1 MEDGLLSSG
10 SLVAAPLV
18 AMGTIPFRE
27 RSTAQ
32 LSNRLVDCMRWTVD
46 QRPLREAAS
55 RRARGTP
62 GYRQILALLGVMLV
76 LAMVLSACTGGRI
89 AVEKGW
95 SAPNVVDG
103 FIYVGSRDGRLLKIE
118 TSRVLDINPSLQDS
132 RTRTLVLKGLTIGQ
146 FGDAEEWR
154 FPPGKDESIGAIYG
168 TPVVTDDL
176 VYIGSLR
183 RKVYALE
190 KFDGLR
196 AWEFLTEGRVFGS
209 PTLYEG
215 TIFIADEDGYI
226 YGIDAET
233 GLAVWPRVKLAGKRI
248 WSQAA
253 VVDGVVYIGAMD
265 KRLYALD
272 ADTGELRWAFKADG
286 AIASKPL
293 VVGDLVYFGD
303 FDRKFYAID
312 RETGLARSVFE
323 GDSWFWN
330 DAIFHNG
337 IIYVDSLGGTL
348 YALEAETLRELRRFP
363 AQGAA
368 ASTSPIRSGPVIV
381 GDRIYVATRGGMVHV
396 LDLDLRPADQAHT
409 LGKRILASLVEA
421 DGNVY
426 VHDSDQR
433 LHVLEPRSRP
443 TRQSRGAS

>member
-1 MEDGLLSSG
+1 
-10 SLVAAPLV
+10 
-18 AMGTIPFRE
+18 
-27 RSTAQ
+27 
-32 LSNRLVDCMRWTVD
+32 
-46 QRPLREAAS
+46 
-55 RRARGTP
+55 
-62 GYRQILALLGVMLV
+62 MLV
-76 LAMVLSACTGGRI
+76 LAMVVSACTGGRI

-118 TSRVLDINPSLQDS
+118 TSRALDINPSLQDS
-132 RTRTLVLKGLTIGQ
+132 RTRTLVLKGLTIDQ
-146 FGDAEEWR
+146 FADRGEWQ
-154 FPPGKDESIGAIYG
+154 FPAGKDESIGAIYG
-168 TPVVTDDL
+168 TPLVTDDL

-183 RKVYALE
+183 RQVYALE
-190 KFDGLR
+190 KVDRYDEDGKFVR
-196 AWEFLTEGRVFGS
+196 GAGTRVWEFPTQGRVFGS
-209 PTLYEG
+209 PTLYNG
-215 TIFIADEDGYI
+215 TIIIADEDGYI

-233 GLAVWPRVKLAGKRI
+233 GLAVWPQTKLAGKRI

-253 VVDGVVYIGAMD
+253 AVDGVVYIGAMD

-272 ADTGELRWAFKADG
+272 ADTGEILWSFKADG

-293 VVGDLVYFGD
+293 LVGDLVYFGD

-312 RETGLARSVFE
+312 RETGEKRSVFE

-337 IIYVDSLGGTL
+337 IIYVGSLGGTL

-363 AQGAA
+363 AQNSV

-381 GDRIYVATRGGMVHV
+381 DDRVYVATRGGVVHV
-396 LDLDLRPADQAHT
+396 LDLDLRPADQDHT

-421 DGNVY
+421 DGKVY